1 MLPFWPTRIRK
12 RSRPRLTLR
21 FHRATDTTPKVAFG
35 LISAQQLA
43 ALYHEH
49 GALLFDQNIRSFLG
63 RNTLNKEIE
72 ASLRSTPELFAHY
85 NNGITMICR
94 QLRVPRTK
102 NRPFGQYL
110 ARGLSIVNGAQ
121 TVGSIAQAIPN
132 GDPNP
137 PEAYVMVTIIET
149 QGAGDTFAVDV
160 TRTRNTQNP
169 IPQRSICRTGHRQ

>member
-1 MLPFWPTRIRK
+1 MSGGGGFLLDINGQLIHAALLADENPKEIK
-12 RSRPRLTLR
+12 AKLTLR

-85 NNGITMICR
+85 NNGITMICPSLECR
-94 QLRVPRTK
+94 
-102 NRPFGQYL
+102 
-110 ARGLSIVNGAQ
+110 ARKTVLSDSIWRGAF
-121 TVGSIAQAIPN
+121 PL
-132 GDPNP
+132 
-137 PEAYVMVTIIET
+137 
-149 QGAGDTFAVDV
+149 
-160 TRTRNTQNP
+160 
-169 IPQRSICRTGHRQ
+169 